1 MINKAVL
8 VGRVGG
14 EPESKYT
21 PQGSH
26 VISFSVATNKKWKDQ
41 SGQQHESTEWHNV
54 VAWNKIADII
64 QKYVH
69 KGDLVYV
76 EGSLETQSWE
86 KEGTKFYK
94 TQVNC
99 QELKMLGGKKENAK
113 PHVPQHA
120 NNSFVSDEVPF

>member
-41 SGQQHESTEWHNV
+41 SGQQH
-54 VAWNKIADII
+54 D
-64 QKYVH
+64 
-69 KGDLVYV
+69 
-76 EGSLETQSWE
+76 
-86 KEGTKFYK
+86 
-94 TQVNC
+94 
-99 QELKMLGGKKENAK
+99 LKMLGGKKENAK

-120 NNSFVSDEVPF
+120 NNSFVSDDVPF